1 MLETKGSKVRY
12 TDVVKE
18 RRSQDMGE
26 GKAHESDHKFPLCK
40 ICHFTQGNADDEDEV
55 EGGGRCLSN
64 NLKICI
70 WVIYFDSC
78 WLTSVVGSLTTY
90 ALVEL
95 LEAALASKGCGYC
108 ACQYRD
114 THGKLLEE
122 CQS

>member
-26 GKAHESDHKFPLCK
+26 GKAHESDHKFPLCVK
-40 ICHFTQGNADDEDEV
+40 SAISPKEMQMMKLRE
-55 EGGGRCLSN
+55 GRCLSN